1 MGGLGMKWREK
12 AADLGGIPED
22 VLMGWP
28 KAILYGRR
36 RLIVEQHQGI
46 LTYQEDIIRLKTS
59 IGVLTVEGSGL
70 QITHYGPMDAAV
82 TGEILR
88 LGYDLGVKEGKKP

>member
-1 MGGLGMKWREK
+1 MKWREK

-46 LTYQEDIIRLKTS
+46 LTYQENIIRLKTS
-59 IGVLTVEGSGL
+59 CGVLSVTGGSL
-70 QITHYGPMDAAV
+70 QITHYGPMDAVV
-82 TGEILR
+82 TGEIL
-88 LGYDLGVKEGKKP
+88 GVSFDFGAKEGKKP

>member
-1 MGGLGMKWREK
+1 MKWREK

-46 LTYQEDIIRLKTS
+46 LTYQENIIRLKTS
-59 IGVLTVEGSGL
+59 CGVLSVAGAGL
-70 QITHYGPMDAAV
+70 QITHYGPMDAVV
-82 TGEILR
+82 TGEILSVS
-88 LGYDLGVKEGKKP
+88 YDFGAKEGKKP